1 MASLHNISVQL
12 SEGQKRN
19 LARAYQINEEVTL
32 RLTRNCLTGPDTL
45 RVPAQVVKR
54 LQKSR
59 NAGKGMQIKISKA
72 NIRKQDGSGILSSLL
87 PVLKSVAPTIG
98 KTLRLSALAGAASEG
113 ASQIIKKITGG
124 QLFQVPNKNLSKLA
138 MMSHLLNRGQINDL
152 ANAHSLGRDLLF
164 KITQKQVGNRIGTV
178 LASIGIPVVLDAL
191 KGITGGSA
199 VRMGRGRSGRRGGA
213 AVRIGAPPPFLGSWG
228 KGGKGKGLLL
238 GKNSPF
244 NNIPLVG
251 AILKNFIRAYR

>member
-19 LARAYQINEEVTL
+19 LARAYQNNEEVTL
-32 RLTRNCLTGPDTL
+32 RLTRNGLTGPDTL
-45 RVPAQVVKR
+45 RVPAQEVKR

-87 PVLKSVAPTIG
+87 PVFKSVAPTIG
-98 KTLRLSALAGAASEG
+98 KTLGLSALAGAASEG

-124 QLFQVPNKNLSKLA
+124 QLFQVPNKNLYKLA

-152 ANAHSLGRDLLF
+152 ANAHNLAQDMLL
-164 KITQKQVGNRIGTV
+164 
-178 LASIGIPVVLDAL
+178 
-191 KGITGGSA
+191 
-199 VRMGRGRSGRRGGA
+199 M
-213 AVRIGAPPPFLGSWG
+213 
-228 KGGKGKGLLL
+228 
-238 GKNSPF
+238 
-244 NNIPLVG
+244 
-251 AILKNFIRAYR
+251 NFDELYLSV

>member
-1 MASLHNISVQL
+1 MTNLHNISVRL
-12 SEGQKRN
+12 ADGQKRN
-19 LARAYQINEEVTL
+19 LARAYQNNEEVTL
-32 RLTRNCLTGPDTL
+32 RLTRNGLSGPDTL
-45 RVPAQVVKR
+45 KVPSQVVKR

-72 NIRKQDGSGILSSLL
+72 NIRKQDGSGIFSSLL

-98 KTLRLSALAGAASEG
+98 KTLGLSALAGAASEG

-124 QLFQVPNKNLSKLA
+124 QLFQVPNKNLYKLA
-138 MMSHLLNRGQINDL
+138 MMSHLLTPKQRNDL
-152 ANAHSLGRDLLF
+152 AQAHNLAQDMLF
-164 KITQKQVGNRIGTV
+164 KITQKQVGNGIGTV
-178 LASIGIPVVLDAL
+178 LASIGIPLVLDAL
-191 KGITGGSA
+191 KGLTGRGA
-199 VRMGRGRSGRRGGA
+199 VRMGSKGGA
-213 AVRIGAPPPFLGSWG
+213 ASRIGRPPPFLGSWG

-251 AILKNFIRAYR
+251 AIL